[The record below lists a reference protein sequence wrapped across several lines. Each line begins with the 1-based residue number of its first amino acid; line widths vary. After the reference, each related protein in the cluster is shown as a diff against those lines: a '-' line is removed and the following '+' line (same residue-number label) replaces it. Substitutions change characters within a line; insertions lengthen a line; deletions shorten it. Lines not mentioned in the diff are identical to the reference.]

1 MIECN
6 NLFFLLL
13 PVWTISM
20 RIYSK
25 RSIKVRIVI
34 LIFIASFF
42 IANCIVNNMIDL
54 TFKIVLVSSWL
65 LSWFLL
71 LKIQFNKLRNFK

>member
-13 PVWTISM
+13 LVWTISM